1 MSFLHPKMERRRN
14 PPAKSLLLN
23 IVVYVLIGIYYL
35 CKGNF
40 FLVINMKRLS
50 VFLILLILLPF
61 VVGCKHRD
69 VSPQYRYLDSI
80 FKKTYGDHLP
90 QEVRHLLIFNV
101 NNGVC
106 GDCAQEYLSFIHSLS
121 YRKDILVLLNLSRL
135 DTMGWW
141 KSNDIKLNKLLRYVD
156 EDINLANPLSNLA
169 YIAIGDGTI
178 DTIMYIES
186 PPTENI
192 NYLRDVRGLK

>member
-1 MSFLHPKMERRRN
+1 
-14 PPAKSLLLN
+14 
-23 IVVYVLIGIYYL
+23 
-35 CKGNF
+35 
-40 FLVINMKRLS
+40 
-50 VFLILLILLPF
+50 
-61 VVGCKHRD
+61 
-69 VSPQYRYLDSI
+69 
-80 FKKTYGDHLP
+80 
-90 QEVRHLLIFNV
+90 LLIFNV

-121 YRKDILVLLNLSRL
+121 YRKDVLVLLNLSRL

-169 YIAIGDGTI
+169 YIAVGDGTI

>member
-1 MSFLHPKMERRRN
+1 MEY
-14 PPAKSLLLN
+14 AVIVHKSICHLSTLFH
-23 IVVYVLIGIYYL
+23 IE
-35 CKGNF
+35 
-40 FLVINMKRLS
+40 KR
-50 VFLILLILLPF
+50 V
-61 VVGCKHRD
+61 
-69 VSPQYRYLDSI
+69 
-80 FKKTYGDHLP
+80 
-90 QEVRHLLIFNV
+90 
-101 NNGVC
+101 
-106 GDCAQEYLSFIHSLS
+106 
-121 YRKDILVLLNLSRL
+121 LVLLNLSRL

-169 YIAIGDGTI
+169 YIAVGDGTI